1 MGAAATPFPILSID
15 RPLLM
20 LGCGNMGR
28 ALLTGWRARGLPA
41 DQLFILDP
49 GLQGGFPDLEIAD
62 DQVSASIPTGLRAG
76 LVMLAV
82 KPQIL
87 VQAAPLVRAAVD
99 GKTALLSI
107 MAGTTLET
115 ILEALPGSAGCVRTM
130 PNTPAAIGKG
140 VTALYAGAQ
149 VRADVRETCDQLM
162 QAAGR
167 TVWVEREDDLNA
179 VTAVSGSGPAY
190 VFHMIEA
197 LTQAGEAQG
206 LTHDVAETLAIE
218 TVAGAGAL
226 AAARQADPTTL
237 RVQVTSPKGT
247 TEAGLEILMNEEAG
261 LKALITRT
269 VEAAKRRAEALAGH

>member
-1 MGAAATPFPILSID
+1 MTHSLFPILSID

-28 ALLTGWRARGLPA
+28 ALLTGWRARGLEA
-41 DQLFILDP
+41 DHLFIVDP
-49 GLQGGFPDLEIAD
+49 ALQGGIPDLDITD
-62 DQVSASIPTGLRAG
+62 DQVASSTPAGLRAG

-87 VQAAPLVRAAVD
+87 ERAAPSVRSAVD
-99 GKTALLSI
+99 QETALLSI
-107 MAGTTLET
+107 MAGTTVET
-115 ILEALPGSAGCVRTM
+115 ILAALPGSAGCVRTM

-140 VTALYAGAQ
+140 VTALYAAEH
-149 VRADVRETCDQLM
+149 VSEDVRTTCDQLM

-167 TVWVEREDDLNA
+167 TVWVDKEADLNA

-190 VFHMIEA
+190 VFHLIEA
-197 LTQAGEAQG
+197 LTQAAEAQG
-206 LTHDVAETLAIE
+206 LAHDVAETLAIE

-247 TEAGLEILMNEEAG
+247 TEAGLEMLMDEETG
-261 LKALITRT
+261 LQALISRT
-269 VEAAKRRAEALAGH
+269 VEAAKRRAEELAGD